1 MYNKTIFSAVG
12 LDKFRYLTTILF
24 FPLMLVLHYKKFDL
38 KFLNNEVL
46 KNPITL
52 GYLLLS
58 VTVIIYG
65 LNIGT
70 TYELDYI
77 KMFVFP
83 GIILFMVGASLL
95 TREDIQKDFIYG
107 LVIFAGLMFVSI
119 IMSGKFD
126 IQSDEERKLM
136 NQLTGIGAIAQGR
149 YSGLLILL
157 SFLLVENKKGIFKG
171 LSIGFL
177 VLAIIW
183 LAMTGTRGPVVA
195 IGISMLVYLFYTG
208 KKTKYLK
215 AVMITIAIAI
225 PALLFFNIEESL
237 LFTRGSRLLEAGGV
251 QSTKRFYRWILFFQL
266 LPDHFMFGLGPG
278 GWGKYVMIGDYRFP
292 HNLIIEALIEFGILG
307 GISISLIGFRSF
319 SITRRLLKNVS
330 SNTYS
335 RLLTIVWIYATVNSM
350 FSGSFLTSSMPF
362 FIVSSLLVG
371 VDISSRKTQKVMK
384 STIIDQN
391 RMNR

>member
-149 YSGLLILL
+149 
-157 SFLLVENKKGIFKG
+157 
-171 LSIGFL
+171 
-177 VLAIIW
+177 
-183 LAMTGTRGPVVA
+183 
-195 IGISMLVYLFYTG
+195 
-208 KKTKYLK
+208 
-215 AVMITIAIAI
+215 
-225 PALLFFNIEESL
+225 
-237 LFTRGSRLLEAGGV
+237 
-251 QSTKRFYRWILFFQL
+251 
-266 LPDHFMFGLGPG
+266 
-278 GWGKYVMIGDYRFP
+278 
-292 HNLIIEALIEFGILG
+292 
-307 GISISLIGFRSF
+307 
-319 SITRRLLKNVS
+319 
-330 SNTYS
+330 
-335 RLLTIVWIYATVNSM
+335 
-350 FSGSFLTSSMPF
+350 
-362 FIVSSLLVG
+362 
-371 VDISSRKTQKVMK
+371 
-384 STIIDQN
+384 
-391 RMNR
+391 